1 MTLKIRARDHPHGNW
16 QMRIVVVIKLLIEQ
30 VISCTT
36 VQDEWLDYEV
46 YWLDADQTRDACT
59 RWEDPH
65 VL

>member
-16 QMRIVVVIKLLIEQ
+16 KMEIVVVTKLLIEQ

-46 YWLDADQTRDACT
+46 YWLDADQPQDAYT
-59 RWEDPH
+59 IWEDPH
-65 VL
+65 VS